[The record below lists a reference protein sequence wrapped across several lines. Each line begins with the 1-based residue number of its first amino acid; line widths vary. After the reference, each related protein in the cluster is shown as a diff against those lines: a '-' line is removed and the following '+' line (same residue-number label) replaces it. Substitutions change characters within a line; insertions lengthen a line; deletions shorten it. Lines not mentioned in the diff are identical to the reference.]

1 MRKIKFR
8 GKSNSTGEW
17 PYGDLVKNKDGK
29 YSVVPPIVGI
39 INLENYEVDENTIGQ
54 FTGLYDYVGKEIYE
68 GDILE
73 DKKGLRMIVAYN
85 SIIGAFCLDE
95 VSSSDN
101 ISSGTAHIGCMLE
114 QFPSFNVVGIHT
126 KKHIPTNNK

>member
-1 MRKIKFR
+1 MREIKFR

-17 PYGDLVKNKDGK
+17 LYGDLVKNKDGK
-29 YSVVPPIVGI
+29 LSVVPPIVGI

-101 ISSGTAHIGCMLE
+101 ISSGTAYIGCMLE

-126 KKHIPTNNK
+126 KKRIPINNK

>member
-1 MRKIKFR
+1 MREIKFR

-17 PYGDLVKNKDGK
+17 PYGDLAKNKDGK
-29 YSVVPPIVGI
+29 LSVVPPIVGI

-73 DKKGLRMIVAYN
+73 DKKGLRMIVTYN

-101 ISSGTAHIGCMLE
+101 LSLGTAYIGCMLE
-114 QFPSFNVVGIHT
+114 RFPSFNVIGIHT
-126 KKHIPTNNK
+126 KKNAYL

>member
-1 MRKIKFR
+1 MREIKFR

-17 PYGDLVKNKDGK
+17 LYGDLVKNKDGK

-39 INLENYEVDENTIGQ
+39 INLEKYEVDENTIGQ

-73 DKKGLRMIVAYN
+73 DKKGLRMIVTYN

-101 ISSGTAHIGCMLE
+101 LSLGTAYIGCMLE
-114 QFPSFNVVGIHT
+114 HFPSFNVVGIHT